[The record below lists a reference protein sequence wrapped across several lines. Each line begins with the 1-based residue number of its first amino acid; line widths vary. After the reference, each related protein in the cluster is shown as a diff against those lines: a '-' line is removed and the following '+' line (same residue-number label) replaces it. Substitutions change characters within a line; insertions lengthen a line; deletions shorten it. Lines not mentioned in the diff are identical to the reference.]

1 MANINFSKTQLSKIV
16 EQEGLL
22 ADNPFQITSPL
33 SPFKMFNS
41 VANSYIKE
49 LQNTDAK
56 KVNNDIL
63 ADTGLNIIG
72 KKD

>member
-1 MANINFSKTQLSKIV
+1 
-16 EQEGLL
+16 
-22 ADNPFQITSPL
+22 
-33 SPFKMFNS
+33 MFNS

-56 KVNNDIL
+56 KINNDIL